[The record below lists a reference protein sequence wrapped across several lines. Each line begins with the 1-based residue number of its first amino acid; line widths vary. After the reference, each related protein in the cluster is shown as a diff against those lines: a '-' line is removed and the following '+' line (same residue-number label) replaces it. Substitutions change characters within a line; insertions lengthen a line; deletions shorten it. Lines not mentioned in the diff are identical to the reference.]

1 MTRPIVTAEE
11 KKANATRY
19 CTSPRPQ
26 RNAALKVARKRDFN
40 DLVKSCIKKAGMSK
54 ARAIEHA
61 TAAINANADL
71 YSAPSGP
78 PLVAERFLWG
88 YSPTSPRPFA
98 EGL

>member
-1 MTRPIVTAEE
+1 MTKPIIVTPAE

-26 RNAALKVARKRDFN
+26 RNAALKVARKRDFD
-40 DLVKSCIKKAGMSK
+40 DLVKSCIKVGMSK

-61 TAAINANADL
+61 TAACNANADL
-71 YSAPSGP
+71 YTTTAVEP
-78 PLVAERFLWG
+78 PTAERFLWG

-98 EGL
+98 G